1 MSEFWFSHVRCFCVN
16 KMYNQLSKIKVQR
29 LHFIVTIF
37 IHFIVAI
44 FTHWESIQNVH
55 LSLSSA
61 DFRTNH
67 AEIFPISL

>member
-29 LHFIVTIF
+29 LHFIVAIF

-44 FTHWESIQNVH
+44 FTHWESMFI
-55 LSLSSA
+55 
-61 DFRTNH
+61 
-67 AEIFPISL
+67 